1 MVRYGAMERLAFV
14 KLQHM
19 AAAGAESRWRVQWI
33 YIVYTD
39 AVVFPVVFT
48 CNDRYS

>member
-1 MVRYGAMERLAFV
+1 MVRYGATERLASV

-19 AAAGAESRWRVQWI
+19 AAAGAENCWRVQWI
-33 YIVYTD
+33 YSVYTD
-39 AVVFPVVFT
+39 TVVFPVVFT